1 MRVKRKGVMRCT
13 ATVARL
19 SVSVES
25 CQRLKEWWTATDS
38 SKVPPPSQD
47 YFSAAEQQERPS
59 QESER
64 MELDSP
70 GENQQGGVK

>member
-1 MRVKRKGVMRCT
+1 MSDEVYYYSGQAVCKRGELS
-13 ATVARL
+13 AREIMVL
-19 SVSVES
+19 RRS
-25 CQRLKEWWTATDS
+25 L
-38 SKVPPPSQD
+38 SQD

>member
-1 MRVKRKGVMRCT
+1 MYYYSGQALCKRGE
-13 ATVARL
+13 L
-19 SVSVES
+19 SALEIMVDG
-25 CQRLKEWWTATDS
+25 DS
-38 SKVPPPSQD
+38 LEGPSPIPSQD
-47 YFSAAEQQERPS
+47 YFSAAEQQERSS